1 MYVFKL
7 HPKAGQHVET
17 LDNGEDVEY
26 KAGSTIKT
34 EKELDKMFPGKF
46 LRLSDS
52 TSTEF
57 GNTQPEIP
65 IPSEFTSF
73 NVPGL
78 IAEEDVIEPEV
89 VEPEIPIP
97 SEFAIDKQTMS
108 SINDSINAEIGEQD
122 KKIEKDA
129 KAKAKVKKIRR

>member
-73 NVPGL
+73 NAPNL
-78 IAEEDVIEPEV
+78 IAEEDVI
-89 VEPEIPIP
+89 EPEIPIP